1 MLSFDEAVLRVVAL
15 APRLG
20 SERLG
25 IAACDGRVLADDVLG
40 VALPAFDH
48 SAMDGYAIR
57 RDDVPD
63 GSAWELPIEG
73 ESAAGS
79 APRAHVAGTA
89 CRIFTGAPLP
99 LGADTVI
106 MQEDVTRGDGA
117 RPVVRSTFQPKRG
130 AWVRRRGDDL
140 ADGAVAI
147 ARGTR
152 LGPGSLALAAA
163 LDRAELAVGRSPVV
177 TVLASGDE
185 LRAPGE
191 PARPGSI
198 VESNGL
204 FVGAVARRLGAV
216 ARLGPFVR
224 DDRETAA
231 RAIADALAGS
241 DVVVT
246 VGGVS
251 VGDHD
256 VIRPALEDAG
266 VALEFHRVAMK
277 PGKPLTVG
285 RRGSTV
291 VLGLPGNPAS
301 ASLTFLLFGVPL
313 LRAMQ
318 GERAV
323 LPTRTRVRVQ
333 GTIERAPG
341 RTEFL
346 RARLAPGSDARAVLA
361 RNQASGAV
369 TSFAD
374 ADVLVI
380 VPAATTLVRYG
391 DELEALRIADLGA

>member
-57 RDDVPD
+57 RDDVPE

-73 ESAAGS
+73 ESAAGA

-106 MQEDVTRGDGA
+106 MQEDVERGDGA
-117 RPVVRSTFQPKRG
+117 RPVVRSSFQPKRG

-291 VLGLPGNPAS
+291 LLGLPGNPAS

-380 VPAATTLVRYG
+380 VPAATTLVRDG

>member
-1 MLSFDEAVLRVVAL
+1 VLSFDEAVLRVVAL

-57 RDDVPD
+57 RDDVPE

-73 ESAAGS
+73 ESAAGA

-106 MQEDVTRGDGA
+106 MQEDVERGDGA
-117 RPVVRSTFQPKRG
+117 RPVVRSSFQPKRG

-291 VLGLPGNPAS
+291 LLGLPGNPAS

-380 VPAATTLVRYG
+380 VPAATTLVRDG